1 MRNVIERL
9 IKELTPYNI
18 VNKVKEILTLLNKN
32 SGGLNPDEET
42 LSVNKQ
48 GLIAFGIVKNPMEV
62 EIGGERIEGRV
73 VIYKTKGITIQDDI
87 DYQGEKFRNTR
98 TSNINKNRKCIKE

>member
-32 SGGLNPDEET
+32 SGG
-42 LSVNKQ
+42 
-48 GLIAFGIVKNPMEV
+48 
-62 EIGGERIEGRV
+62 
-73 VIYKTKGITIQDDI
+73 
-87 DYQGEKFRNTR
+87 
-98 TSNINKNRKCIKE
+98 IKS